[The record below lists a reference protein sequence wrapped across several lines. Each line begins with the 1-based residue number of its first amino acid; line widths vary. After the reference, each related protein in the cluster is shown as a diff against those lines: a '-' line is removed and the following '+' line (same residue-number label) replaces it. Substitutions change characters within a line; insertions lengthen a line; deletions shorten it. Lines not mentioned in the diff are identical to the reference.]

1 MLSAIDA
8 QSRPSSLSFQLALS
22 SQQLSS
28 QGIGQALVEE
38 TLGWITAGLCTPHS
52 LDLAIED
59 MAKLEWVAKRVVSA
73 KDIVKFI
80 RGHQKSLALYRSKA
94 NLELVLAGET
104 RFATNFLSPWRAP
117 R

>member
-1 MLSAIDA
+1 MKAVAEELDVPIESIDYCSLDGA
-8 QSRPSSLSFQLALS
+8 ESRTLRIL
-22 SQQLSS
+22 
-28 QGIGQALVEE
+28 EE